1 MGLEALKEAIDGL
14 VGSDAAA
21 CADPEA
27 FIELERLAARLDAH
41 LSAAAGAFD
50 ASGIWADD
58 GARSA
63 PAWIATRCRLPRAE
77 ARRQVRR
84 GRALRH
90 LPLVARA
97 WASGEISGSHVDALA
112 ALCRPHTEAAL
123 ERDEPLLV
131 RQARRLRF
139 EHFARALAY
148 WEQHADPEGTE
159 DAEMARR
166 ERRDVFLASSFEG
179 MWLGRMTLDPISGAI
194 VSTELDRLEQE
205 LFEEDWGK
213 AKAELGREPKAHELW
228 RTPPQRRAD
237 ALVEMATRSRSTPA
251 DARRPEPLFSVLVG
265 WETLAG
271 RICQLA
277 QGAALAPGSLVPWLD
292 RAWLE
297 RAVFEPGGRVEVA
310 ASARLFTG
318 GTRRAI
324 ELRDRECTHPYC
336 DEPAARCQ
344 ADHIIPYSE
353 DGPTTQE
360 NGRLLCPFHNRLRNQ
375 RPPPDDSG

>member
-1 MGLEALKEAIDGL
+1 MGLETLKEAIDGL
-14 VGSDAAA
+14 VGSEPSAY
-21 CADPEA
+21 ADPES

-50 ASGIWADD
+50 ASGVWADD

-77 ARRQVRR
+77 ARRQVRW

-90 LPLVARA
+90 LPLVESA
-97 WASGEISGSHVDALA
+97 WRSGEISGAHVDALA
-112 ALCRPHTEAAL
+112 ALRRPRTEAAL

-148 WEQHADPEGTE
+148 WEQHADPDGTE
-159 DAEMARR
+159 DAEVARR

-213 AKAELGREPKAHELW
+213 AKAELGRDPKPHELW
-228 RTPPQRRAD
+228 RTPSQRRAD

-271 RICQLA
+271 RVCQLA

-324 ELRDRECTHPYC
+324 ELRDWECTHPYC

-344 ADHIIPYSE
+344 ADHILPYSK

-375 RPPPDDSG
+375 RPSPDE